1 MNDAK
6 ERSKKL
12 RLNIIGSALL
22 KGVNI
27 LVSLLLI
34 PLTIKY
40 VNSTQYGIWLTISSI
55 VEWISFFDLGL
66 SLGFKNKFA
75 EARALNNISLAKQY
89 VSTTYA
95 LIILLFSSL
104 ALIGLVLNSFV
115 NWASVLNIEISY
127 TSELQMVFCI
137 LIVYFSSNM
146 ILRIVC
152 TMLDAC
158 QRNVISDLILTT
170 GQIFTLAVIYVMM
183 LVVPKGSLF
192 ILSLAYSC
200 TPLIVLIIAT
210 LIVFRLSEF
219 RNFAPT
225 LSTIRFNLTGS
236 ILSLGVQFFVIMVSM
251 LMIYQIVNV
260 IISRNLGPEV
270 VTQYN
275 VAYKYY
281 SILLMGMIVILNPL
295 WAAFTEAYTKS
306 DKVWMKNVL
315 RNMEKMIPVIILAMF
330 AMFLCSGIFFK
341 LWVGDDVD
349 IPLIT
354 SASIAFYVLMRVIAN
369 IYMYLINGVGKVRLQ
384 TSIYATFALLAI
396 PVMDYTCKLF
406 GLPGLLF
413 IPTLVYLLQM
423 IMGRIQ
429 IRMLISD
436 KAKGIWNK

>member
-6 ERSKKL
+6 ERTKKV

-34 PLTIKY
+34 PLTIKF

-55 VEWISFFDLGL
+55 VAWIGYFDLGL

-75 EARALNNISLAKQY
+75 EARALNKVSLAKQY

-95 LIILLFSSL
+95 VIFLLFSSL
-104 ALIGLVLNSFV
+104 ALIGLVLNSFID
-115 NWASVLNIEISY
+115 WASFLNLELSY
-127 TSELQMVFCI
+127 TSELQMVFGI

-158 QRNVISDLILTT
+158 QRNVISDFILTI
-170 GQIFTLAVIYVMM
+170 GQILMLAVIYIMM
-183 LVVPKGSLF
+183 HVIPKGSLI
-192 ILSLAYSC
+192 ILSLVYSC

-210 LIVFRLSEF
+210 LIVFRLPEF
-219 RNFAPT
+219 RSFAPT
-225 LSTIRFNLTGS
+225 FSTIHFKLTGS
-236 ILSLGVQFFVIMVSM
+236 ILSLGVQFFFIMVSM

-260 IISRNLGPEV
+260 IIARNLGPEV

-275 VAYKYY
+275 VAYKYF

-315 RNMEKMIPVIILAMF
+315 RNMEKMIPVIVLAMSV
-330 AMFLCSGIFFK
+330 MFLCSGLFFK

-354 SASIAFYVLMRVIAN
+354 SGSIACYALMQVIAN
-369 IYMYLINGVGKVRLQ
+369 IYMYLINGIGKVRLQ
-384 TSIYATFALLAI
+384 TAIYATFALLAI
-396 PVMDYTCKLF
+396 PVMDYFCKLF
-406 GLPGLLF
+406 GVPGLLF
-413 IPTLVYLLQM
+413 IPTLVYLLQA

-436 KAKGIWNK
+436 TAKGIWNK